1 MATQTRCSRINDLCK
16 PITVNIMTPS
26 HEPSSVIVIKTI
38 KYILYQRQ
46 QIPFTYEFL
55 MDLALK
61 GKAVLNDSKIKE
73 GAGRGVHFRD
83 VRTQWKKYQKIVESF
98 EMLEEIFKNVR
109 QELDQCNNHLVP
121 EVMIVLGSTPM
132 SPKEVYRIILP
143 QHSRISSTSDI
154 APKTNIFH
162 MFRGIMTC
170 EELQNFVTK
179 SLSTTNTYLFVKKRA
194 GLNSPWLL
202 PKRLYEPPNMGQ
214 HIIFSLKGST
224 SEEQSISSNV
234 DNDTGQE
241 AEIYPDCALVTE
253 DSEEQFRLPYNEGHN
268 PLHRNSYVSHDL
280 KKNSVDK
287 NFDDM
292 HWYQAKHVFRGFVN
306 EMQF

>member
-73 GAGRGVHFRD
+73 GA
-83 VRTQWKKYQKIVESF
+83 
-98 EMLEEIFKNVR
+98 NVR

-121 EVMIVLGSTPM
+121 EVMIILGSTPM

-143 QHSRISSTSDI
+143 QHSSISSTSDI

-224 SEEQSISSNV
+224 CEEQSISSNV